1 MQWSKEKQ
9 TEKGRQYNGLKKTKQ
24 TFFCLFFFRPLYCR
38 PLSDCFSLEHFIV
51 DLCLFVFLETM
62 VLSTFVCLQW
72 SKEKQTDK
80 GRQYNGLKKNKQTKV
95 DNTMV

>member
-9 TEKGRQYNGLKKTKQ
+9 TDKGRQYN
-24 TFFCLFFFRPLYCR
+24 CR
-38 PLSDCFSLEHFIV
+38 PLSDCFSLEYFIV

-62 VLSTFVCLQW
+62 VLSTFVCLFFFRPFYCRPSIQW

-80 GRQYNGLKKNKQTKV
+80 GRQYNGLEKNKQTKV
-95 DNTMV
+95 DNIMV